1 MKTRLQSIVS
11 VYPESKALSSGSWG
25 FLGSPSLSQVESGRS
40 ASRGTGREK
49 EVPGME
55 GQGREQDV
63 RKECPHSN
71 DWESLDETGTGWPRG
86 GPCGVE
92 SGLTIEGCEAH

>member
-40 ASRGTGREK
+40 ASRGTGRGGGRRKCLEWRGREETRMLGRNAHIQMTGK
-49 EVPGME
+49 AWMKQ
-55 GQGREQDV
+55 GQGGHGE
-63 RKECPHSN
+63 
-71 DWESLDETGTGWPRG
+71 
-86 GPCGVE
+86 GPVG
-92 SGLTIEGCEAH
+92 